1 MRAREVELWDSTELR
16 RQLGIAARGWLG
28 RARRMKILIAGYVN
42 KFREAG
48 VRTDTDAE
56 LMSLAVY
63 RLDEAIY
70 NLNLIKQALIGL

>member
-1 MRAREVELWDSTELR
+1 MRASEVEPWDSTKLR
-16 RQLGIAARGWLG
+16 QELGIAARGWLG
-28 RARRMKILIAGYVN
+28 RARRLKILIAGYVN
-42 KFREAG
+42 KFRQTG

-56 LMSLAVY
+56 LISLAVY